1 MGVSHDERTGSAFR
15 QSPDNL
21 RTRVTS
27 DGQTRLR
34 SSGNKL
40 NASHAHGIP
49 IWQQCCDDR
58 DYQAGGLEG

>member
-1 MGVSHDERTGSAFR
+1 MGVSHDERTGSALR

-34 SSGNKL
+34 SSGN
-40 NASHAHGIP
+40 N
-49 IWQQCCDDR
+49 
-58 DYQAGGLEG
+58 